1 MTTKNNGLSLS
12 IDTPSDKT
20 VTMLGGSSNTNDKA
34 AQKRLKSVRDD
45 SKKVR
50 TSIEM
55 DADDHRRF
63 KIYLANKGTTY
74 REEVLK
80 YIKKCIKDID

>member
-1 MTTKNNGLSLS
+1 MATKDFGLS
-12 IDTPSDKT
+12 IETPRDTVVQT
-20 VTMLGGSSNTNDKA
+20 LGGSKTTEEKA

>member
-1 MTTKNNGLSLS
+1 MANKDFGLS
-12 IDTPSDKT
+12 IETPRDTVVQT
-20 VTMLGGSSNTNDKA
+20 LGGSKTTEEKA

-50 TSIEM
+50 TSIEL

-63 KIYLANKGTTY
+63 KIYLANKGTKY